1 MSTLQPAIPTPK
13 RQTRVTLTALPGI
26 PLVQPGDN
34 VAQFILEGL
43 AKVEIELADGD
54 ILVVAHKVI
63 SKAEGQLVSLSDV
76 EVSER
81 AKELAELTGK
91 DARFIQ
97 VVLNEAVSVERARVG
112 VIVTEQRGGWVVAN
126 SAIDQSNVESMSGEQ
141 YVLLLPKNPD
151 ASARRLRTQ
160 LRDATGATVA
170 VIINDTHGRPF
181 RMGAIGVAIGVAG
194 IVPLVDLRGTR
205 DLFGYTMRTT
215 EVATADEIASAASM
229 LQGQTSQGTP
239 IVHIRGL
246 SFHSSETHTARDL
259 QRPKQMDMFR

>member
-1 MSTLQPAIPTPK
+1 MFALEPTIPTPK
-13 RQTRVTLTALPGI
+13 RQQQVTLTAVPHI
-26 PLVQPGDN
+26 PLVQPGDD
-34 VAQFILEGL
+34 VAQFIVEGL
-43 AKVEIELADGD
+43 RSVEIQLADDD
-54 ILVVAHKVI
+54 ILVVAHKII
-63 SKAEGQLVSLSDV
+63 SKAEGQLIRLDEIVSSQ
-76 EVSER
+76 R
-81 AKELAELTGK
+81 AEELAELTGK

-126 SAIDQSNVESMSGEQ
+126 SAIDQSNVESSDGEQ
-141 YVLLLPKNPD
+141 YVLLLPEDPD
-151 ASARRLRTQ
+151 ASARRLREQ
-160 LRDATGATVA
+160 LHAKTGANVA

-194 IVPLVDLRGTR
+194 IVPLVDLRGVE

-229 LQGQTSQGTP
+229 LQGQTAQGTP
-239 IVHIRGL
+239 VVHIRGL
-246 SFHSSETHTARDL
+246 SFLASETHPARDL